1 MLYTKRYAFF
11 IFLTLFFLQKNIP
24 AQSFLNADAALV
36 FSTFKFISKTNNPDK
51 PSPSYSSI
59 SSNAFGIGYKYI
71 KPNGLVIVTGAGI
84 RKAGA
89 SLIYNSIN
97 YTWNLQ
103 YIDLKAG
110 IGYQYSKWPVKPYMA
125 IAPYYA
131 YLLNARQ
138 VIGLSYYDI
147 KSNNAIKSNDFG
159 VFTTAG
165 FNVPVSRHVSVYT
178 EYNYVL
184 GLRNIET
191 SASQYLYNR
200 GSSFKLGLLFNIS
213 TSPKDVQQLNTLETP
228 TSQTKRTDNTT
239 AIAETSTNQAADTLL
254 KQKIVSTDTLSQN
267 IDVKP
272 EELNDKQLQDIS
284 KIAVQNDIIFTIQII
299 AVKNILPSNHEFLK
313 NLTEPVQKETGAD
326 GWIRYYTGSY
336 KTYEKANQELNKIKS
351 NETAADGFIV
361 AFKNGKKI
369 TVGDAKTLLNKNYNR

>member
-1 MLYTKRYAFF
+1 MQIHRKNALFVFLTIFF
-11 IFLTLFFLQKNIP
+11 IQKNIP
-24 AQSFLNADAALV
+24 AQSFLNTDAALV
-36 FSTFKFISKTNNPDK
+36 FSTFKFISKTNNPDN
-51 PSPSYSSI
+51 PSSSYSSI
-59 SSNAFGIGYKYI
+59 SSNAFGVGYKYI
-71 KPNGLVIVTGAGI
+71 KPNGLVILTGAGI

-89 SLIYNSIN
+89 SLIYNGIN

-110 IGYQYSKWPVKPYMA
+110 IGYQYSKWPIKPYMA
-125 IAPYYA
+125 ISPYYA

-138 VIGLSYYDI
+138 IIGLSYYDI
-147 KSNNAIKSNDFG
+147 KSNNTIKSNDFG
-159 VFTTAG
+159 VFAIAG
-165 FNVPVSRHVSVYT
+165 FNVPVSHHVSVYA
-178 EYNYVL
+178 EYNYIL

-200 GSSFKLGLLFNIS
+200 GPSFKLGLLFNIS
-213 TSPKDVQQLNTLETP
+213 PPPKVKDAQQFNTIETP
-228 TSQTKRTDNTT
+228 TSETKKTDKTT
-239 AIAETSTNQAADTLL
+239 VITSTNEVADTLS
-254 KQKIVSTDTLSQN
+254 KQKIFTTDTLSQN

-272 EELNDKQLQDIS
+272 GELNDKQLQDIS
-284 KIAVQNDIIFTIQII
+284 KIAVQNDIIFKIQII
-299 AVKNILPSNHEFLK
+299 AVKNVLPSNHELLK

-351 NETAADGFIV
+351 SEMATDGFIV

-369 TVGDAKTLLNKNYNR
+369 TVSDAKTLLK